1 MIIQT
6 ILQWLMAYQYLLGWI
21 GVISLLVFSLSLLS
35 LPWLVAMIP
44 EDYFLSQKRK
54 RAILKNE
61 FFGTW
66 IVIFILKNSIGLLLV
81 TGGVLMLFLPGQGV
95 LTIIA
100 GLIMTDYPG
109 KFELE
114 RRIVSNKKILEKLN
128 WLRNKANQPSLKIDN

>member
-6 ILQWLMAYQYLLGWI
+6 ILEWLIAHQYLLGWI
-21 GVISLLVFSLSLLS
+21 GVISFLVFSLSLLS

-61 FFGTW
+61 VFGTW

-128 WLRNKANQPSLKIDN
+128 WLRNKANQPSLKIDD

>member
-6 ILQWLMAYQYLLGWI
+6 ILEWLMAHQYLLGWI
-21 GVISLLVFSLSLLS
+21 GVISFLVFSLSLLS

-61 FFGTW
+61 VFGTW
-66 IVIFILKNSIGLLLV
+66 IVIFILKNSIGLLLI

-128 WLRNKANQPSLKIDN
+128 WLRNKANQPSLKIDD

>member
-6 ILQWLMAYQYLLGWI
+6 ILQWSMTHQYLLGWI

-54 RAILKNE
+54 RTILKNE
-61 FFGTW
+61 GFKTW

-100 GLIMTDYPG
+100 GLVMTDYPG

>member
-1 MIIQT
+1 
-6 ILQWLMAYQYLLGWI
+6 
-21 GVISLLVFSLSLLS
+21 
-35 LPWLVAMIP
+35 MIP
-44 EDYFLSQKRK
+44 EDYFLSQKRNQT
-54 RAILKNE
+54 ILKNE
-61 FFGTW
+61 SFGIW
-66 IVIFILKNSIGLLLV
+66 IIIFILKNSIGLLLV
-81 TGGVLMLFLPGQGV
+81 TGGILMLFLPGQGV